1 MGASYKQ
8 TGTGATTIL
17 PFPYNTSILNVLLQT
32 HPTIKIR
39 EILYQYLFQ
48 YQLDPR
54 LESTDNREET
64 LNKGKY
70 TKLYYIQLNLT
81 TCLSKT
87 WFNSFWGKTLSKGE
101 LDFTGFIQ
109 KIATILKDFLRT
121 ILDFQGPPTRN
132 AISHIIL
139 LYINAHSHFILI
151 GL

>member
-8 TGTGATTIL
+8 TGTGATTVL

-32 HPTIKIR
+32 HPTMKKSGKFFI
-39 EILYQYLFQ
+39 
-48 YQLDPR
+48 
-54 LESTDNREET
+54 STCSSTSWIPALNLPITERKHS

-81 TCLSKT
+81 TCLSQT

-109 KIATILKDFLRT
+109 KLQLFWRT
-121 ILDFQGPPTRN
+121 FQGPYSIFKDHLPGMQFHILFYCTLMHFPT
-132 AISHIIL
+132 S
-139 LYINAHSHFILI
+139 F
-151 GL
+151 

>member
-1 MGASYKQ
+1 M
-8 TGTGATTIL
+8 
-17 PFPYNTSILNVLLQT
+17 
-32 HPTIKIR
+32 R
-39 EILYQYLFQ
+39 EILYQYLFL

-109 KIATILKDFLRT
+109 KLQPFWRT
-121 ILDFQGPPTRN
+121 FQGPYSIFKDHLPGMQFHILFYCTLMHFPT
-132 AISHIIL
+132 S
-139 LYINAHSHFILI
+139 F
-151 GL
+151 